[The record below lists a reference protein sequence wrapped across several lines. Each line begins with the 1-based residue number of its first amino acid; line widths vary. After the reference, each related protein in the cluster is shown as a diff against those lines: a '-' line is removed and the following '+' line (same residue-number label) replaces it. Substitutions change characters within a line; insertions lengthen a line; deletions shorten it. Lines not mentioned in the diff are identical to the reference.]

1 VPCAKGRPKCRTVT
15 MRAIWRTNAISCST
29 EHDHALPIEL
39 KRGGSFVN
47 WPAARR
53 WGTLK
58 EGTLSAVARGQGWRT
73 HEPRGQRAQP
83 DRPDGGLLW
92 PPGCRYQQRRDRRP
106 ARSGD
111 ALTAGSYTATLDVL
125 GTLLSVRHELRDV
138 QAQGSGSS
146 WSASWPREC
155 STPTVAPVG
164 TRPPKQQSGA
174 PG

>member
-1 VPCAKGRPKCRTVT
+1 MGSSREFGPSELGRVVSSLEGR
-15 MRAIWRTNAISCST
+15 R
-29 EHDHALPIEL
+29 L
-39 KRGGSFVN
+39 
-47 WPAARR
+47 RR

-58 EGTLSAVARGQGWRT
+58 EGTLSAVARGRGWRT
-73 HEPRGQRAQP
+73 HEPRGRRAQP

-92 PPGCRYQQRRDRRP
+92 PPGCSCQQRRYRRP

-111 ALTAGSYTATLDVL
+111 ALTAESYAATLDVL